1 MVPKATRI
9 MNSGEDPSEY
19 ADGAEYVAAG
29 RCYANGMREK
39 FAAPEETSDLRRD
52 LQNRFGSTYRGQ
64 VN

>member
-1 MVPKATRI
+1 